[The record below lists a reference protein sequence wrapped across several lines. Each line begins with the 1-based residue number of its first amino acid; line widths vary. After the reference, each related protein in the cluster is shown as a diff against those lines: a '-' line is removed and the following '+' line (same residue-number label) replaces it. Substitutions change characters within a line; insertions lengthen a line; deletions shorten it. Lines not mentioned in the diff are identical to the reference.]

1 MAKDNIKKLTTAELV
16 KQDKL
21 LDKQEEFVVAIN
33 GVNYKLTHDVI
44 FRKTKQH
51 SLLDDLIAFFNA
63 GSMRDE
69 LYELA
74 TPYTALL
81 ILKHFTS
88 LEVSEDI
95 DEALA
100 LLQVLIDL
108 EALDKLL
115 NNLPEEEVLKIY
127 ELIATTVNNLQ
138 SNIEESEK
146 EAEMLSEQIQNK
158 EVKEWV
164 ENGKEE

>member
-1 MAKDNIKKLTTAELV
+1 MAKNDIKKLTLAEIA
-16 KQDKL
+16 KQSRE

-33 GVNYKLTHDVI
+33 GVNYKLTHDSI

-51 SLLDDLIAFFNA
+51 ALLDDLIAFFNA
-63 GSMRDE
+63 SSMRDE
-69 LYELA
+69 LYEMA

-115 NNLPEEEVLKIY
+115 NNLPEEEVVKVY
-127 ELIATTVNNLQ
+127 ELIAVTVDNLQ
-138 SNIEESEK
+138 SNIEDSEK
-146 EAEMLSEQIQNK
+146 EAFVLSEQIQNE

-164 ENGKEE
+164 ENGKQ